1 MSFSR
6 LGFGCANLPGRLELK
21 QALALMETALD
32 AGVSHFDVA
41 RMYGDGRAEAVLG
54 EAARRWRERMTI
66 VTKAGIS
73 PASRAFLARGWRKAK
88 SAIPALAGLAPQPI
102 RTWGDPHFHR
112 FAAAEVRESLETS
125 LRELKTDRVEALL
138 LHECAVRDVSD
149 ELKRELERLREAGK
163 IARWG
168 LASSPA
174 DTADMVAAH
183 PDLCGIV
190 QVPADACT
198 ISRPAGS
205 HLVLHTV
212 LSGRFASLSRRI
224 SADASL
230 LRRYE
235 AEVGPRAGLGS
246 LFLADAMARSPD
258 ATILF
263 SSANAENIRRN
274 ARLLTGF
281 PSQELSRFH
290 AFIAG
295 ADAR

>member
-6 LGFGCANLPGRLELK
+6 LGFGCANLPGRLALE
-21 QALALMETALD
+21 QALALIEAALD
-32 AGVSHFDVA
+32 AGICHFDVA

-54 EAARRWRERMTI
+54 EAAKRWRERMTI

-73 PASRAFLARGWRKAK
+73 PASRALLARGWRKAK
-88 SAIPALAGLAPQPI
+88 AAIPALADLAPPAI

-112 FAAAEVRESLETS
+112 FAAADVRDSLETS
-125 LRELKTDRVEALL
+125 LRELKTDHVDALL
-138 LHECAVRDVSD
+138 LHECAVGDASD
-149 ELKRELERLREAGK
+149 ELKHELERLREAGK

-174 DTADMVAAH
+174 DTADMVAAY

-198 ISRPAGS
+198 IARPPGS

-212 LSGRFASLSRRI
+212 LSNRFASLSRRL
-224 SADASL
+224 SADESL
-230 LRRYE
+230 SRRYE

-246 LFLADAMARSPD
+246 VFLADAMARSPD

-263 SSANAENIRRN
+263 SSANPENIRRN
-274 ARLLTGF
+274 ARLLTDF
-281 PSQELSRFH
+281 PSEELSRFH

-295 ADAR
+295 VGAR